1 MVKAKKGVMK
11 ILFFIDGLIAG
22 GKERRLLELLKGI
35 KSGFNVEFELVVM
48 NREIHYQEVFDLG
61 IKVHYLIRKTKKDA
75 SVFSKF
81 YKICKSFKP
90 DIIHCWD
97 SMTAV
102 YSIPASKLLNIKLV
116 NGMVVDAPERFNFF
130 NRYWF
135 RVKFAFLFSDIIIGN
150 SKAGLKAY
158 HAPSRKSTYIYNGF
172 DFKRIK
178 SIEEPGTVKTRFK
191 IKSPV
196 VVLMVG
202 AFGDR
207 KDYDSFVD
215 AAKIICTKREGV
227 EFIAVGDGKNFERIS
242 GKINGNTNDRIK
254 LLGRQSDVESII
266 NISDIC
272 VLTTNIKVHG
282 EGISNSILE
291 YMALGKPVI
300 ASSGGG
306 TNEIVED
313 STTGFLINP
322 LSPGELAEKIE
333 ILIDD
338 PERRA
343 RFGQAGLEKIKTK
356 FSIDLMVNEYIS
368 LYESICKNELYIVKT
383 NEHFNN

>member
-1 MVKAKKGVMK
+1 MK
-11 ILFFIDGLIAG
+11 VLFFIDGLIAG
-22 GKERRLLELLKGI
+22 GKERRLVELMKGI
-35 KSGFNVEFELVVM
+35 KAGFDVEFELVVM
-48 NREIHYQEVFDLG
+48 NPDIHYRQVFDMG
-61 IKVHYLIRKTKKDA
+61 IKIHYLIRNTKKDV
-75 SVFSKF
+75 SVFNKF

-102 YSIPASKLLNIKLV
+102 YSIPASKLLKIKLI
-116 NGMVVDAPERFNFF
+116 NGMVADAPERFTFSNK
-130 NRYWF
+130 RWL
-135 RVKFAFLFSDIIIGN
+135 RTKFAFLFSDIIIGN

-158 HAPSRKSTYIYNGF
+158 HAPARKSAYIYNGF

-178 SIEEPGTVKTRFK
+178 NLAAPEIVRNKFN
-191 IKSPV
+191 IKSPI

-207 KDYDSFVD
+207 KDYDCFIEG
-215 AAKIICTKREGV
+215 AKIICQHKNDI
-227 EFIAVGDGKNFERIS
+227 EFIAVGDGKNFKRIS
-242 GKINGNTNDRIK
+242 EKVDQNMKDRIK

-291 YMALGKPVI
+291 YMAMGKPVI
-300 ASSGGG
+300 ASYGGG

-313 STTGFLINP
+313 AVTGFLISP
-322 LSPGELAEKIE
+322 LSPRELAEKIE
-333 ILIDD
+333 LLIDD
-338 PERRA
+338 PRLRSQLGRAGMER
-343 RFGQAGLEKIKTK
+343 IKSK
-356 FSIDLMVNEYIS
+356 FSLDFMVSEYIS
-368 LYESICKNELYIVKT
+368 LYESGLNNKLVYSKN
-383 NEHFNN
+383 

>member
-1 MVKAKKGVMK
+1 MVKAKERGMK

-22 GKERRLLELLKGI
+22 GKERRLLELMKGI
-35 KSGFNVEFELVVM
+35 KSGFDVEFELAVM
-48 NREIHYQEVFDLG
+48 NADIHYREVFDLG

-75 SVFSKF
+75 SVFYKF
-81 YKICKSFKP
+81 YKICKNFRP

-102 YSIPASKLLNIKLV
+102 YSIPASKLLRIKLI
-116 NGMVVDAPERFNFF
+116 NGMVVDSPQGFSFS
-130 NRYWF
+130 NRYWL
-135 RVKFAFLFSDIIIGN
+135 RTKFAFLFSDIIIGN

-158 HAPSRKSTYIYNGF
+158 HAPVKRSAYIYNGF
-172 DFKRIK
+172 DFRRIK
-178 SIEEPGTVKTRFK
+178 NIESPETVKSKFN
-191 IKSPV
+191 IKSSI

-207 KDYDSFVD
+207 KDYDSFIEG
-215 AAKIICTKREGV
+215 AKIICNKKNDV

-242 GKINGNTNDRIK
+242 QKVGQDMNGRIK

-266 NISDIC
+266 NISTIC
-272 VLTTNIKVHG
+272 VLTTNVKVHG

-291 YMALGKPVI
+291 YMAMGKPVI

-313 STTGFLINP
+313 SVTGFLINP
-322 LSPGELAEKIE
+322 LSPHELAEKIE
-333 ILIDD
+333 VLIDN
-338 PERRA
+338 PGLRA
-343 RFGQAGLEKIKTK
+343 QFGRAGIEKIKSQ
-356 FSIDLMVNEYIS
+356 FSIDLMVSEYIS
-368 LYESICKNELYIVKT
+368 LYGGVLNNKFVYSKN
-383 NEHFNN
+383 

>member
-1 MVKAKKGVMK
+1 MK

-22 GKERRLLELLKGI
+22 GKERRLLELMKGI
-35 KSGFNVEFELVVM
+35 KTGFDVEFELVVM
-48 NREIHYQEVFDLG
+48 NRDIHYRQVFDLG
-61 IKVHYLIRKTKKDA
+61 IKIHYLIRKTKKDA
-75 SVFSKF
+75 SVFYKF

-102 YSIPASKLLNIKLV
+102 YSIPASKLLKIKLI
-116 NGMVVDAPERFNFF
+116 NGMVVDAPERFNFSDK
-130 NRYWF
+130 YWL
-135 RVKFAFLFSDIIIGN
+135 RTKFAFLFSDIIIGN

-158 HAPSRKSTYIYNGF
+158 HAPLKRSVYIYNGF
-172 DFKRIK
+172 DFKRVKNIEAPEIVKSKFNIK
-178 SIEEPGTVKTRFK
+178 SSI
-191 IKSPV
+191 

-207 KDYDSFVD
+207 KDYDSFIE
-215 AAKIICTKREGV
+215 AAKIICDEKNDI

-242 GKINGNTNDRIK
+242 EKIGQNMNGRIK

-272 VLTTNIKVHG
+272 VLTTNVKIHG

-291 YMALGKPVI
+291 YMAMGKPVI
-300 ASSGGG
+300 ASCGGG

-313 STTGFLINP
+313 SVTGFLINP
-322 LSPGELAEKIE
+322 LSPRELAEKIE
-333 ILIDD
+333 TLIDN
-338 PERRA
+338 PELRTKLGRA
-343 RFGQAGLEKIKTK
+343 GMEKIKST
-356 FSIDLMVNEYIS
+356 FSIDLMVGEYIS
-368 LYESICKNELYIVKT
+368 LLRMV
-383 NEHFNN
+383 F